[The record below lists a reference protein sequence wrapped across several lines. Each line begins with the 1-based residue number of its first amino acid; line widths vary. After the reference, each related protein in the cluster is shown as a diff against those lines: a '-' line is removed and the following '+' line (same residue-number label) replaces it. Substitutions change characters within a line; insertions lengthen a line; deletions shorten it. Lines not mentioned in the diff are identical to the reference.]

1 MGKGKSAGAS
11 PGLRAVPFC
20 RKRLVDGMA
29 LAAFAT
35 RVPAAGAM
43 AGSDSPDP
51 IARVPIGNPAYGHA
65 IIALVLT
72 PGVSRVPAD
81 LMNHTAT
88 KTGGIPAT
96 RRAVLIGAAR
106 YRRHSYGSNHPLGI
120 PRVSLTL
127 DLIRA
132 YGALTPQEFRASR
145 PASSEELEWFHTR
158 EYIGALRQCET
169 DGKVAHRYRQRHNIG
184 NFENPFFPGFFTTPA
199 TAAHGSI
206 LGAEMLLE
214 GLIAFSPAGG
224 MHHARA
230 DAACGFCYI
239 NDPVLAITRL
249 RREGLRVLYVDID
262 AHHGDGVEAAFVR
275 DRGVTTLSLHMDTAY
290 AYPFAGGGIDDTG
303 PLGNAVNL
311 PLPQKIHDDEYR
323 YAFNRVWPAVLQAC
337 RPEAIVLQAGTD
349 ILAPDPLGKFRI
361 STQLFLEVVARVL
374 ADAPTHPDG
383 TPQLLVLGGGG
394 YHPLVLARCWTGV
407 WGLLSGRDLPE
418 TIPAAGEAL
427 LRAVDWDLDEDE
439 EYFEGLFT
447 RRLDLAQPG
456 ELRGELRERVE
467 KLLDTHPLLRSVSRR

>member
-1 MGKGKSAGAS
+1 MPIKN
-11 PGLRAVPFC
+11 
-20 RKRLVDGMA
+20 
-29 LAAFAT
+29 FAH
-35 RVPAAGAM
+35 
-43 AGSDSPDP
+43 
-51 IARVPIGNPAYGHA
+51 GHA
-65 IIALVLT
+65 IIALVPT
-72 PGVSRVPAD
+72 PVVAMVPSEQPNNA
-81 LMNHTAT
+81 AT
-88 KTGGIPAT
+88 EASAIPAG
-96 RRAVLIGAAR
+96 RLAVLIGASR
-106 YRRHSYGSNHPLGI
+106 YRRHSYGGNHPLGI

-132 YGALTPQEFRASR
+132 YGALTAEEFRVSR
-145 PASSEELEWFHTR
+145 PATSAELEWFHTR
-158 EYIGALRQCET
+158 EYIGALRQCEV

-206 LGAEMLLE
+206 LGAEMLLQ

-224 MHHARA
+224 MHHART
-230 DAACGFCYI
+230 DAARGFCYL

-262 AHHGDGVEAAFVR
+262 AHHGDGVEDAFVR
-275 DRGVTTLSLHMDTAY
+275 DPRVTTLSLHMDTTY

-311 PLPQKIHDDEYR
+311 PLPQGMHDNEYR
-323 YAFNRVWPAVLQAC
+323 YAFERVWPAVLEAS
-337 RPEAIVLQAGTD
+337 RPEAVVLQAGTD

-361 STQLFLEVVARVL
+361 STQLFLEVVASVL
-374 ADAPTHPDG
+374 ADAPTHSDG
-383 TPQLLVLGGGG
+383 TPRLLVLGGGG

-407 WGLLSGRDLPE
+407 WGLLSGRDLPA

-439 EYFEGLFT
+439 DYFEGLFT
-447 RRLDLAQPG
+447 RRLDPAQPG
-456 ELRGELRERVE
+456 EVRGDLRERVE
-467 KLLDTHPLLRSVSRR
+467 QLLGTHPLLRSGSRR

>member
-1 MGKGKSAGAS
+1 MI
-11 PGLRAVPFC
+11 
-20 RKRLVDGMA
+20 
-29 LAAFAT
+29 
-35 RVPAAGAM
+35 
-43 AGSDSPDP
+43 GSGTADP
-51 IARVPIGNPAYGHA
+51 IARVPIENLARGHA
-65 IIALVLT
+65 IISPVLM
-72 PGVSRVPAD
+72 PVVAMVLYDR
-81 LMNHTAT
+81 MNDAAT
-88 KTGGIPAT
+88 KTGAIPPA

-127 DLIRA
+127 DLIQA
-132 YGALTPQEFRASR
+132 YGALTTQEFRVSR
-145 PASSEELEWFHTR
+145 PATAAELEWFHTR
-158 EYIGALRQCET
+158 EYVGALRQCEV
-169 DGKVAHRYRQRHNIG
+169 DGRVTHRYRQRHNIG
-184 NFENPFFPGFFTTPA
+184 NFENPYFPGFFTTPA

-214 GLIAFSPAGG
+214 GVVAFSPAGG
-224 MHHARA
+224 MHHARPDSA
-230 DAACGFCYI
+230 RGFCYV
-239 NDPVLAITRL
+239 NDPVLAIMRL

-262 AHHGDGVEAAFVR
+262 AHHGDGVEAAFVG

-290 AYPFAGGGIDDTG
+290 AYPFTGGAIEDTG

-311 PLPQKIHDDEYR
+311 PLPQAVHDDEYR
-323 YAFNRVWPAVLQAC
+323 YAFERLWSAVVDAS
-337 RPEAIVLQAGTD
+337 RPEAVVLQAGTD
-349 ILAPDPLGKFRI
+349 ILAPDPLGKFHV

-383 TPQLLVLGGGG
+383 SPRLLVLGGGG

-407 WGLLSGRDLPE
+407 WGLLSGRNLPE

-456 ELRGELRERVE
+456 EMRGELRERVE